1 MAEVN
6 GTGPAELL
14 GPADR
19 HVRAAL
25 DPASALDG
33 DEHLVVAT
41 DDPATGNIRRVDAR
55 HAVVE
60 PDARSGR
67 EPAHVLLGPVTR
79 DGAGARH
86 REVVVDGWRFVVVTQ
101 PERLARL
108 RARATSGREAAVGS
122 GRIEL
127 RAVIPGRVVAVSV
140 ASGDTVE
147 AGQQLLIVEAM
158 KMQNEVRAPH
168 AGSIERIDVGPG
180 DTVELG
186 ALLLVIA

>member
-6 GTGPAELL
+6 GRGPAELL

-19 HVRAAL
+19 SVRATL
-25 DPASALDG
+25 DDATAMEG
-33 DEHLVVAT
+33 DEPIVV
-41 DDPATGNIRRVDAR
+41 PADETAAAGIRRIDVR

-60 PDARSGR
+60 PGDETGG
-67 EPAHVLLGPVTR
+67 EPSQVVLGPVSR
-79 DGAGARH
+79 DRSGALH
-86 REVVVDGWRFVVVTQ
+86 REVVVDGWRFVVGLQ

-108 RARATSGREAAVGS
+108 RERATSGREAAVGS

-140 ASGDTVE
+140 AVGDTVE

-168 AGSIERIDVGPG
+168 AGTIERIDVGPG
-180 DTVELG
+180 DTVDLG
-186 ALLLVIA
+186 MVLLVIA

>member
-6 GTGPAELL
+6 GTGPADLL

-19 HVRAAL
+19 SIRAGL
-25 DPASALDG
+25 DPSMAMEG
-33 DEHLVVAT
+33 DEPIVV
-41 DDPATGNIRRVDAR
+41 PADETAAAGIRRIDLR
-55 HAVVE
+55 HAVVV
-60 PDARSGR
+60 PDDATGGDH
-67 EPAHVLLGPVTR
+67 AQVLLGPVKR
-79 DGAGARH
+79 DRAGALH
-86 REVVVDGWRFVVVTQ
+86 REIVVDGWRFVVGLQ

-108 RARATSGREAAVGS
+108 RERATSGRESTVGS

-140 ASGDTVE
+140 AVGDTVD

-168 AGSIERIDVGPG
+168 AGAIERIDVGPG
-180 DTVELG
+180 DTVDLG
-186 ALLLVIA
+186 TILLVIA

>member
-1 MAEVN
+1 MAEMN
-6 GTGPAELL
+6 GTGPDDLL

-19 HVRAAL
+19 HVRAVL
-25 DPASALDG
+25 DPASALVG
-33 DEHLVVAT
+33 DEQLVVAT
-41 DDPATGNIRRVDAR
+41 DDPATDRVRRTDAR

-60 PDARSGR
+60 PEAGSAGDPAR
-67 EPAHVLLGPVTR
+67 VLLGHVTR
-79 DGAGARH
+79 DAAGARH
-86 REVVVDGWRFVVVTQ
+86 REVVVDGWRFVVGTQ

-108 RARATSGREAAVGS
+108 RERATSGREAAVGS

-140 ASGDTVE
+140 ATGDTVE

-186 ALLLVIA
+186 AILLVIA